1 MLEEKK
7 RFNQSQRQNKIS
19 SRNNPPA
26 RVNGGSVNGGSVN
39 GGGSVDAVIVNETTR
54 RGIIN
59 RNVSKILRW
68 QSGSPTATNGTYL
81 LISNSS
87 HPDFNNKNLARYLL
101 REVPGSKHVSDQGG
115 IRNSIP
121 KLSENNARR
130 YVTKWHTTD
139 KEIYKKE
146 ENRRKQQ
153 MIQLNKKTHYAK
165 VATRLARLGFQNYVS
180 IYQGYKPHYGL
191 KLNNSRGAGY
201 GFSPRV
207 YIKEGNSANSDNVEL
222 FVVINNSLVRL
233 ENREVASPIVKY
245 MSIEHTNSETPRYGK
260 PLSSTNVVKL
270 EMARKKDRN
279 ASTRQNKKEKFWNS
293 TIIGYW
299 GKRSYNRTMDKH
311 LRTVSEFLGIRKD

>member
-1 MLEEKK
+1 MS
-7 RFNQSQRQNKIS
+7 NV
-19 SRNNPPA
+19 PA

-39 GGGSVDAVIVNETTR
+39 GGGSVDETTR
-54 RGIIN
+54 KSIN
-59 RNVSKILRW
+59 RNVSKILGW
-68 QSGSPTATNGTYL
+68 QSDGPTATNGTYL

-101 REVPGSKHVSDQGG
+101 REVPGSKNVSDQD
-115 IRNSIP
+115 RNYKSIP

-139 KEIYKKE
+139 KEIYKEE

-153 MIQLNKKTHYAK
+153 AIQLNKKKHYAK
-165 VATRLARLGFQNYVS
+165 VATRLAKLGFQNYVS
-180 IYQGYKPHYGL
+180 RYKGYEPHYGL
-191 KLNNSRGAGY
+191 KLSNSRGPGY

-222 FVVINNSLVRL
+222 FVVINNNLVKL
-233 ENREVASPIVKY
+233 ESKEVAPPNVKY
-245 MSIEHTNSETPRYGK
+245 MSIEYTNSETPKYGQ

-279 ASTRQNKKEKFWNS
+279 ANNRQNRREEFWNKWS
-293 TIIGYW
+293 PIGYW
-299 GKRSYNRTMDKH
+299 GKRSWNRNMDKH
-311 LRTVSEFLGIRKD
+311 LRTVSQTLGIRR